1 MDKNSTGIKKKIAM
15 AAVLVGAVL
24 SILTFLF
31 IHEVKEELG
40 KQSVQTIIE
49 STQQGCNTLKV
60 QLMDDY
66 QSMGTVTLNLR
77 EFASGQREELELLM
91 DNYAQIE
98 NGISLYLQDGVCI
111 PSGSGIDEKAG
122 YGPGQRHH

>member
-31 IHEVKEELG
+31 IHEVKEELW

-77 EFASGQREELELLM
+77 EFASGQREELELLEM
-91 DNYAQIE
+91 E
-98 NGISLYLQDGVCI
+98 CVTFPLEHLERSSFPV
-111 PSGSGIDEKAG
+111 
-122 YGPGQRHH
+122 RHLV

>member
-1 MDKNSTGIKKKIAM
+1 M
-15 AAVLVGAVL
+15 
-24 SILTFLF
+24 
-31 IHEVKEELG
+31 KEELW

-77 EFASGQREELELLM
+77 EIASGQREELELLM

-111 PSGSGIDEKAG
+111 PSGSVIDEKAEAVLLDTDRG
-122 YGPGQRHH
+122 NGIIDSYQQRNGCQCI

>member
-31 IHEVKEELG
+31 IHEVKEELW

-77 EFASGQREELELLM
+77 EFLF
-91 DNYAQIE
+91 
-98 NGISLYLQDGVCI
+98 
-111 PSGSGIDEKAG
+111 PPPAG
-122 YGPGQRHH
+122 YAAPLPLRPYPASSSPQ

>member
-31 IHEVKEELG
+31 IHEVKEELW

-77 EFASGQREELELLM
+77 EFASGQRRRFL
-91 DNYAQIE
+91 NV
-98 NGISLYLQDGVCI
+98 DGC
-111 PSGSGIDEKAG
+111 PGSGRNWNSLWIIMH
-122 YGPGQRHH
+122 R

>member
-1 MDKNSTGIKKKIAM
+1 M
-15 AAVLVGAVL
+15 
-24 SILTFLF
+24 
-31 IHEVKEELG
+31 KEELW

-77 EFASGQREELELLM
+77 EIASGQREELELLM

-98 NGISLYLQDGVCI
+98 NRISLYLQDGVCI
-111 PSGSGIDEKAG
+111 PSGSSN
-122 YGPGQRHH
+122 

>member
-1 MDKNSTGIKKKIAM
+1 MDKNSTSIKKKIAM

-31 IHEVKEELG
+31 IHEVKEELW

-77 EFASGQREELELLM
+77 EFASGQREELYGGLRNLFPEDLRFQGMLLNLEETGEERSM
-91 DNYAQIE
+91 Y
-98 NGISLYLQDGVCI
+98 SLRL
-111 PSGSGIDEKAG
+111 SN
-122 YGPGQRHH
+122 

>member
-1 MDKNSTGIKKKIAM
+1 MDKNSTSIKKIAM

-31 IHEVKEELG
+31 IHEVKEELW

-77 EFASGQREELELLM
+77 EIASETREELELLM

-98 NGISLYLQDGVCI
+98 NRDQSVSAGRSMYSLRL
-111 PSGSGIDEKAG
+111 SN
-122 YGPGQRHH
+122 

>member
-31 IHEVKEELG
+31 IHEVKEELW

-49 STQQGCNTLKV
+49 STQQGCNTPKV
-60 QLMDDY
+60 PADGRLPVHGY
-66 QSMGTVTLNLR
+66 RHAEPEGICFRAAGGTGT
-77 EFASGQREELELLM
+77 
-91 DNYAQIE
+91 
-98 NGISLYLQDGVCI
+98 
-111 PSGSGIDEKAG
+111 P
-122 YGPGQRHH
+122 YG

>member
-1 MDKNSTGIKKKIAM
+1 M

-31 IHEVKEELG
+31 IHEVKEELW

-66 QSMGTVTLNLR
+66 QSMGNR
-77 EFASGQREELELLM
+77 HAEPE
-91 DNYAQIE
+91 
-98 NGISLYLQDGVCI
+98 GICFRA
-111 PSGSGIDEKAG
+111 AG
-122 YGPGQRHH
+122 GTGTPYG